1 MTKQARLRAGM
12 TTLLAAGLLVGC
24 GSGSSSGSSSSG
36 SADGTGAMPPC
47 LVPQR
52 PVALVI
58 GVRSNNPMPYLS
70 TGIAGIVNSAINAHQ
85 TVTIVRLDGNPSV
98 VFSRAFDPQGSN
110 SETRKVEY
118 NTYIDNLKEILAGT
132 QQSATDIRA
141 QTAQADVLGG
151 LAVAAGE
158 VPSGGNIVVMDS
170 GLQTTE
176 PLNFATGVL
185 SADPQTITGY
195 LKQAHELPA
204 LASKH
209 VYFFGLGWT
218 APPQPS
224 LGINYR
230 AKVVQI
236 WTKIAYAAGASCARA
251 DPTANTQAA
260 VSGLPAVSIVT
271 PPPPPP
277 PLVSC
282 STINLN
288 DANHVGFDFNS
299 TTFRDPVGARVTLR
313 KLANVILNN
322 DESVTLTGS
331 TSSEGS
337 DQYNQALSLRR
348 ANAVKAVLVQ
358 LGVPPDR
365 ITTIGDGSHLPGRLN
380 DRGPGGKLLIGP
392 AIADRKVV
400 GKLTGAKCRTE

>member
-1 MTKQARLRAGM
+1 MTMQARLLVGM

-24 GSGSSSGSSSSG
+24 GSGSNSSSSG
-36 SADGTGAMPPC
+36 AAGGGGAAPAC
-47 LVPQR
+47 LAPKQ
-52 PVALVI
+52 PVALAI

-70 TGIAGIVNSAINAHQ
+70 TGIAGIVNGAINAHQ
-85 TVTIVRLDGNPSV
+85 MVTIVRLDGNPTV
-98 VFSRAFDPQGSN
+98 VFSKAFNPQGSN
-110 SETRKVEY
+110 TETRQVEY
-118 NTYIDNLKEILAGT
+118 NTYIDGLKAVLAGT

-141 QTAQADVLGG
+141 QTAQADVLGS

-158 VPSGGNIVVMDS
+158 VPPGGNIVVMDS

-185 SADPQTITGY
+185 SADAQTIVGY
-195 LKQAHELPA
+195 LRQAHELPD
-204 LASKH
+204 LSGKH

-218 APPQPS
+218 AAPQPS

-236 WTKIAYAAGASCARA
+236 WEKIAYAAGASCVGI

-260 VSGLPAVSIVT
+260 VSGLPAVSIVI

-277 PLVSC
+277 PPVSC

-288 DANHVGFDFNS
+288 DANHVGFEFNS
-299 TTFRDPVGARVTLR
+299 TTFRDPAGARVTLH

-331 TSSEGS
+331 TSSEGG
-337 DQYNQALSLRR
+337 DQYNQLLSLRR
-348 ANAVKAVLVQ
+348 ANAVKAVLTQ
-358 LGVPPDR
+358 LQVPAGR
-365 ITTIGDGSHLPGRLN
+365 ITTVGDGSHLPGRLN

-392 AIADRKVV
+392 AIANRKVV
-400 GKLTGAKCRTE
+400 AKLTGAKCRTA